1 MVMFIRPS
9 DLFLGGQKKKKG
21 KEERGKRKEERGKRK
36 EERKRFKKVF
46 EKRIG
51 CCRRDF

>member
-21 KEERGKRKEERGKRK
+21 KEERGKRKESDSKRSSRK
-36 EERKRFKKVF
+36 E
-46 EKRIG
+46 
-51 CCRRDF
+51 

>member
-21 KEERGKRKEERGKRK
+21 KEERGKRKEER
-36 EERKRFKKVF
+36 KRFKKVF